1 VDISN
6 TRTLVT
12 GGAGF
17 IGSHLGDKLIE
28 MGSRVTVV
36 DNLAFGSKDN
46 VNSQANFVY
55 LDIGDYMGLRKVIS
69 DTNPHLVFHL
79 AANATTKETAM
90 GWHDP
95 IADYQVNA
103 VGTLNILQAIAD
115 LGIDCH
121 VIYASSAAVYGEP
134 EYVPIDEKHPTNPIS
149 PYGVSKLTGE
159 KYALAYLRE
168 QGVKTTVLRI
178 FNTYGPRQPRYVI
191 FDLVE
196 KLRKNSTRLEVI
208 GTGKQIRDYCYVSD
222 TVNAFILATEKEK
235 EGEIFNVA
243 GGNAISIK
251 SLTELIIRSLGLEGK
266 AEVRYTGESWKGDIV
281 RLSADISKI
290 NQELGFKPEVSLEEG
305 LYRFMTCL
313 RTGNKQA
320 GLK

>member
-1 VDISN
+1 MDISN

-17 IGSHLGDKLIE
+17 IGSHLVDKLIE
-28 MGSRVTVV
+28 LGSRVTVV

-46 VNSQANFVY
+46 VNNQANFVY
-55 LDIGDYMGLRKVIS
+55 LDIDDYMGLRKVIS

-115 LGIDCH
+115 SSIDCH

-222 TVNAFILATEKEK
+222 TVNAFILVAKKEK

-266 AEVRYTGESWKGDIV
+266 IEIRYTGESWKGDIV

-290 NQELGFKPEVSLEEG
+290 NQELGFEPEVSLEEG
-305 LYRFMTCL
+305 LHRFITWL
-313 RTGNKQA
+313 RTGNKQT